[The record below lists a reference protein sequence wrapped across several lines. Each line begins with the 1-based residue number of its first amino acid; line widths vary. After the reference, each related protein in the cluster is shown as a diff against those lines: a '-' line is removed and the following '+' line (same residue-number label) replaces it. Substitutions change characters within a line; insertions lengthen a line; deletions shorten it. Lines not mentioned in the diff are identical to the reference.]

1 MMRGRTALG
10 YYKDPAASSRTFRQI
25 DGELWSVPGD
35 VATVDIDGSVRLLG
49 RGSSVINT
57 GGEKVFAE
65 EVEEVL
71 KSHPSVFDAAVIGL
85 PDERFGQF
93 VAAAVQQQ
101 KARLADFAPDQEF
114 EFGAFDLDEAALRRL
129 GQGPHEPGRPIR
141 RCRRSTS
148 RRRSSRRRSALGDGQ
163 STFGRLQGAEA
174 DRHHGV
180 RRSRSDRQA

>member
-1 MMRGRTALG
+1 VVDDDGHDVPAGSGLSGVLMMRGRTALG

-85 PDERFGQF
+85 PDERFGQS
-93 VAAAVQQQ
+93 VAAAVQSRAGEVVDV
-101 KARLADFAPDQEF
+101 ARLLEMANQRLAGYKVPRRIVIMESV
-114 EFGAFDLDEAALRRL
+114 GRGPTGKLDYQWLRQQL
-129 GQGPHEPGRPIR
+129 GSEPEGP
-141 RCRRSTS
+141 S
-148 RRRSSRRRSALGDGQ
+148 L
-163 STFGRLQGAEA
+163 
-174 DRHHGV
+174 
-180 RRSRSDRQA
+180 